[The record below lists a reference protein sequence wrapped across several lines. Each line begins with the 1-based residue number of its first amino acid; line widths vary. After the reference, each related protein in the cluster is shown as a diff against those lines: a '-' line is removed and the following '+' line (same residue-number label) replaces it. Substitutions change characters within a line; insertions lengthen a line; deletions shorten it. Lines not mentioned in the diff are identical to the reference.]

1 MKQDMKYYGLR
12 NQGATCY
19 LNSILQVLF
28 MTKEFREAVERCPID
43 HKDRIDV
50 QLHSLFESLKERT
63 SETRDVTRK
72 LGIERVNEQYDAGQ
86 YFEKILSMVS
96 DEASKVFKGNLT
108 HRTVC
113 GGCSAHTEEDVPFWY
128 LSLPLMDS
136 SDQNYSVEDAIEE
149 FLKDTE
155 FDGDDQLYCDE
166 CEEKHD
172 TTVEVEAALVLLIKG
187 VSVLSP
193 VQFVIE
199 MNIQGSEVG
208 VFSWC

>member
-1 MKQDMKYYGLR
+1 MKQDIKYYGLR

-72 LGIERVNEQYDAGQ
+72 LGIERVYEQYDSGQ

-96 DEASKVFKGNLT
+96 DEASKVFKGHLT

-136 SDQNYSVEDAIEE
+136 SDQNYSVVRNNLQTGNHFIS
-149 FLKDTE
+149 
-155 FDGDDQLYCDE
+155 DQ
-166 CEEKHD
+166 
-172 TTVEVEAALVLLIKG
+172 T
-187 VSVLSP
+187 P
-193 VQFVIE
+193 VINVIWAR
-199 MNIQGSEVG
+199 Q
-208 VFSWC
+208 